1 MQLHR
6 SDAGEYIIHA
16 VRLHIVHYGEAGAVG
31 SVGVAWSA
39 TASQQL
45 IVAFIFIVQHVNV
58 GLQPLNAL
66 RSLPSRRGLP
76 TSEDRIYTFP
86 IL

>member
-31 SVGVAWSA
+31 SVGGAWSA
-39 TASQQL
+39 TASQHL
-45 IVAFIFIVQHVNV
+45 IVTFIFIIQHVHV
-58 GLQPLNAL
+58 QPLNAL
-66 RSLPSRRGLP
+66 RSLPSRRRLP